1 MTIHMIR
8 SDKVYCDLLKMPM
21 AERRPYFK
29 EQVLAPFKP
38 KFYKQGIPYE
48 AKQVGGFDIMM
59 LLSWMHLM
67 ICLCFS
73 LDISRGITVFRRSS

>member
-29 EQVLAPFKP
+29 EQVL
-38 KFYKQGIPYE
+38 
-48 AKQVGGFDIMM
+48 D
-59 LLSWMHLM
+59 LLNQNSTNREFLM
-67 ICLCFS
+67 RLS
-73 LDISRGITVFRRSS
+73 RLVVLIS

>member
-8 SDKVYCDLLKMPM
+8 SDKVYCDSLKIPM

-38 KFYKQGIPYE
+38 KFYKQGIPDE

-67 ICLCFS
+67 I
-73 LDISRGITVFRRSS
+73 